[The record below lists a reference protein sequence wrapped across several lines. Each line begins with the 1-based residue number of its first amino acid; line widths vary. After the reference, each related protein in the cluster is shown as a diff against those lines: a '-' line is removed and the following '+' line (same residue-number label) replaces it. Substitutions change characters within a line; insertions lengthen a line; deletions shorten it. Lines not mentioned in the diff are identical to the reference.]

1 LEGYTVAS
9 HVSYS
14 AIAQYLRCPLQY
26 YFQRVLRL
34 PIDRVVSGLVFGGAV
49 HAALANFH
57 RQLQQ
62 IESAG
67 GGVVHREA
75 VYQAL
80 LDEYTE
86 REQQTRV
93 VYSSGESRLGL
104 IDEAMALVEMYLAAE
119 PPAKILN
126 VEQWVSAPLITS
138 TRQVLATPLAAVAD
152 LVYGDVRQP
161 IVRELKTSRTPY
173 RYADVDTALQGTC
186 YAHAVEQTIG
196 IRPRVEYA
204 VLLRTQAPQLQ
215 TLFTTRRPEQ
225 MTRLAD
231 LVATVQKAVAADV
244 FYPIESSFNCSG
256 CPFRSEC
263 RDWRPVS
270 PQERALVRQ
279 LNEIPIEQVLDR
291 VTIAT
296 NTHPLRQQ
304 EVVRC

>member
-1 LEGYTVAS
+1 
-9 HVSYS
+9 
-14 AIAQYLRCPLQY
+14 
-26 YFQRVLRL
+26 VLRL

-49 HAALANFH
+49 HAALANYH

-62 IESAG
+62 LETGRSGA
-67 GGVVHREA
+67 VQREE
-75 VYQAL
+75 VYRAL
-80 LDEYTE
+80 LEEYGD
-86 REQQTRV
+86 REKQARV
-93 VYSSGESRLGL
+93 IYSASESRLGL
-104 IDEAMALVEMYLAAE
+104 IDEAMSLVEIYLATE

-126 VEQWVSAPLITS
+126 VEQWVSAPLVTS
-138 TRQVLATPLAAVAD
+138 TGQVLATPLAAVAD
-152 LVYGDVRQP
+152 LVYGDVRPP

-215 TLFTTRRPEQ
+215 TLFTSRRAEQ

-231 LVATVQKAVAADV
+231 LVATVQKAIAADV
-244 FYPIESSFNCSG
+244 FFPIESPFNCSG

-263 RDWRPVS
+263 REWRPVS
-270 PQERALVRQ
+270 PQERALVCQ
-279 LNEIPIEQVLDR
+279 LNEKPIEQVLDR
-291 VTIAT
+291 VTVAT

>member
-1 LEGYTVAS
+1 VAS

-49 HAALANFH
+49 HAALANYH

-62 IESAG
+62 LETGRSGA
-67 GGVVHREA
+67 VQREE

-80 LDEYTE
+80 LDEYGN
-86 REQQTRV
+86 REKQARV
-93 VYSSGESRLGL
+93 IYSASESRLGL

-119 PPAKILN
+119 PPAKIQQ

-138 TRQVLATPLAAVAD
+138 TGQVLATPLAAVAD

-161 IVRELKTSRTPY
+161 VVRELKTSRTPY

-186 YAHAVEQTIG
+186 YAHAVEQTLG

-204 VLLRTQAPQLQ
+204 VLVRTQAPQLQ
-215 TLFTTRRPEQ
+215 TLFTSRQPEQ

-231 LVATVQKAVAADV
+231 LVATVQQAIAADV
-244 FYPIESSFNCSG
+244 FYPVESPWNCSG

-263 RDWRPVS
+263 REWRPVS
-270 PQERALVRQ
+270 PQERALVHQFNEVLIDKELVGVTVAETTHLTQ
-279 LNEIPIEQVLDR
+279 L
-291 VTIAT
+291 A
-296 NTHPLRQQ
+296 

>member
-1 LEGYTVAS
+1 MAS

-34 PIDRVVSGLVFGGAV
+34 PIDRVVSGLVFGGSV
-49 HAALANFH
+49 HAALANYH

-62 IESAG
+62 LETGRA
-67 GGVVHREA
+67 GVVQRED
-75 VYQAL
+75 VYRAL
-80 LDEYTE
+80 LDEYTR
-86 REQQTRV
+86 REQQARV

-104 IDEAMALVEMYLAAE
+104 IDEAMSLVEMYLATE
-119 PPAKILN
+119 PPAGILH
-126 VEQWVSAPLITS
+126 VEQWVSAPLVTS
-138 TRQVLATPLAAVAD
+138 TGQVLTTPLAAVAD

-161 IVRELKTSRTPY
+161 IVRELKASRTPY

-215 TLFTTRRPEQ
+215 TLFTSRRPEQ

-231 LVATVQKAVAADV
+231 LVSTVQKAIAADV
-244 FYPIESSFNCSG
+244 FFPIESSFNCSG

-263 RDWRPVS
+263 REWRPVS
-270 PQERALVRQ
+270 PQERALVHQ
-279 LNEIPIEQVLDR
+279 FNEVLIDKELVG
-291 VTIAT
+291 VTVAETTHLTQIA
-296 NTHPLRQQ
+296 